1 MTLTCPST
9 CPAPNRTTVAPP
21 SSHHCYLGLST
32 LCCSWLSASCL
43 VHRFLPTWPQRMSAA
58 ISLGFFSPT
67 WFGTTD
73 LRSLL
78 CTCCFSGWRVAT
90 VGPPG
95 GCPGVTP
102 GWQLSVV
109 TEPLHP
115 PLASRSGA
123 SSQMLGRPS
132 LAVRQAAIASAALAY
147 CIGVREVKLRIDCQM
162 EGRKVYTDMH
172 NTSQYSTVQT
182 GLA

>member
-1 MTLTCPST
+1 MTLTCLST
-9 CPAPNRTTVAPP
+9 CPEPHCTTAAPP
-21 SSHHCYLGLST
+21 SSHRRDLGLST

-132 LAVRQAAIASAALAY
+132 LAVRQAAIASAARSVMRCCDVLVSDLFCFGDGANS
-147 CIGVREVKLRIDCQM
+147 GVGGAERGQSEKR
-162 EGRKVYTDMH
+162 
-172 NTSQYSTVQT
+172 SQK
-182 GLA
+182 